1 VPTRTGAPVFQKGM
15 TEMATQPKKGSPP
28 PDRPEQLVGATTGRT
43 QINGTTFAGKQL
55 TYSKID
61 DLAVFEG
68 DIVLGLASAMP
79 DANRDADVAYAVI
92 VSATSARWPDATV
105 PYEIDAAM
113 PNQFRVTDAI
123 AHWTANTT
131 VKFVQRTAAN
141 AGTFPNYVR
150 FFEGNGCFS
159 SVGMVGG
166 RQDISLGSG
175 CTTGN
180 AIHEIGHT
188 VGLWHEQSR
197 EDRDSFVT
205 INWANIDPSM
215 THNFDQ
221 HIADGDDVGTY
232 DYGSIMHYPATA
244 FSTNGQPTIVP
255 VQPGVSIGQRTGLS
269 AGDIAAVRQMYP
281 AVIGPVV
288 LKKVRD
294 DNQGGFKKV
303 VDDNSPVKKLRD
315 DNINVKKLRD
325 DNVNVKKLQDDN
337 SPVKK
342 LRDDNIVGPIKKI
355 RDDNIVVGPKIPR
368 LPGPGPV
375 IGGLDVSELLPFI
388 LATPH
393 HADAA
398 AAYEASY
405 GLDAGEYAG
414 DDVTSQLVAAAQA
427 AAAAAEALTA
437 AAAALMSLL
446 GDGQGA

>member
-1 VPTRTGAPVFQKGM
+1 VPTRTSAPVFQKGM
-15 TEMATQPKKGSPP
+15 TEMATQPKKSSRP
-28 PDRPEQLVGATTGRT
+28 PDRPEELVGATTGRT

-55 TYSKID
+55 TYSEID

-79 DANRDADVAYAVI
+79 NADRDADIAYAVI

-113 PNQFRVTDAI
+113 PNQIRVTDAI
-123 AHWTANTT
+123 AHWTANTPI
-131 VKFVQRTAAN
+131 KFVLRTAAN

-150 FFEGNGCFS
+150 FFQGNGCFS

-166 RQDISLGSG
+166 RQDISLGPG

-221 HIADGDDVGTY
+221 HIADGDDVGPY

-255 VQPGVSIGQRTGLS
+255 VQPGVSIGQRNGLS

-281 AVIGPVV
+281 GAIGPVV
-288 LKKVRD
+288 VKKLRD

-375 IGGLDVSELLPFI
+375 IGGFDVSELLPFI

-405 GLDAGEYAG
+405 GLDAGDYSG
-414 DDVTSQLVAAAQA
+414 DDVMSQLVAAAQA
-427 AAAAAEALTA
+427 ATTAAEALTA